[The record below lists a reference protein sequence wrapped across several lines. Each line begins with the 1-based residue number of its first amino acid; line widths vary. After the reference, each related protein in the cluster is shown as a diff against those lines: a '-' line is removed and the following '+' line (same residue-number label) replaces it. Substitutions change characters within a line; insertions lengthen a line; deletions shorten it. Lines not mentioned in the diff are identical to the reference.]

1 VTRPYNGAVLLAVDV
16 GNTLIT
22 LGVHDGTDWRGRWR
36 VRAVLGKTADE
47 YGILI
52 QGILARAGVAE
63 VTRVALAS
71 AVPALAA
78 VFRELG
84 EGWWGCPVLVVGP
97 GVKTGLAVRT
107 DHPSEVGPDLVANA
121 VAAHARFGAPAVAV
135 DFGTATSFV
144 AVTPPG
150 VLGGVVIAPGLETGA
165 TGLAERAAQLPRV
178 PLAVPRTALGKNT
191 VHAMQ
196 AGVVFGQ
203 AALVDGILARLT
215 EEIGPAPVVATGAW
229 AELLAPLCRA
239 VDAVDPLLT
248 LEGIR
253 LIAERNP

>member
-1 VTRPYNGAVLLAVDV
+1 MLLAADV

-36 VRAVLGKTADE
+36 VRTVPDKTADE

-52 QGILARAGVAE
+52 EGMLARAGLGGVEQVA
-63 VTRVALAS
+63 VAS
-71 AVPALAA
+71 AVPALAG

-84 EGWWGCPVLVVGP
+84 EAGWSCPVLVVGP

-121 VAAHARFGAPAVAV
+121 VAAYARFGAPAIAV

-150 VLGGVVIAPGLETGA
+150 TLSGVVIAPGLDTGA

-178 PLAVPRTALGKNT
+178 PLAVPRTVLGKNT

-196 AGVVFGQ
+196 AGTVLGH
-203 AALVDGILARLT
+203 ASLVEGLLARLK
-215 EEIGPAPVVATGAW
+215 EEIGPAPVVATGPW
-229 AELLAPLCRA
+229 AGLLAPLFRT

-248 LEGIR
+248 LDGIR
-253 LIAERNP
+253 IIAERNP